1 MVEAMRE
8 IEKHLAILEK
18 YLQGKTFLVAEQF
31 SVADKCYVPFLEFLP
46 LMEIVPPKCRRGV
59 ESAPIG
65 APEFGLD
72 ATGEVAFYIIAYA
85 VRSGSQASH
94 RSA

>member
-31 SVADKCYVPFLEFLP
+31 SLADKCSCGKEH
-46 LMEIVPPKCRRGV
+46 VPPRDRMHLVSAVEGLAWRG
-59 ESAPIG
+59 P
-65 APEFGLD
+65 PE
-72 ATGEVAFYIIAYA
+72 V
-85 VRSGSQASH
+85 
-94 RSA
+94 